1 MILFYIEL
9 FLELVGKVVGVVDS
23 NMFVILQ
30 EFQKLLL
37 LIDFLMIVVD
47 EDIRNLIDVVEE
59 YLEQYVRELIV
70 LDLIEVKRFM

>member
-1 MILFYIEL
+1 
-9 FLELVGKVVGVVDS
+9 
-23 NMFVILQ
+23 
-30 EFQKLLL
+30 
-37 LIDFLMIVVD
+37 MIVVD